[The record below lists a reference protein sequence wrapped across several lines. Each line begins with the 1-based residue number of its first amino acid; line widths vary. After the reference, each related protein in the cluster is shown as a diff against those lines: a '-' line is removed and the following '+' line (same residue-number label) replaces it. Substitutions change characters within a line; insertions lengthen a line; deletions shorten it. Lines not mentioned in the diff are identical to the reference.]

1 MVEVLLDR
9 PEGKVLLGQFIE
21 IVLRVVK
28 SCFAEAG
35 AARLKYFS
43 QQSSSSMFSRITMN
57 IIVLLCC
64 LYETQI
70 FRKPHKVEYFKMDD
84 KGLLQ

>member
-1 MVEVLLDR
+1 
-9 PEGKVLLGQFIE
+9 
-21 IVLRVVK
+21 
-28 SCFAEAG
+28 
-35 AARLKYFS
+35 
-43 QQSSSSMFSRITMN
+43 MFSRITMN